1 MTAPTNPAPL
11 RLRAVDQA
19 DLAVIAA
26 MLQDALLP
34 MMDIAFQPAEN
45 RFVAVANR
53 YRWENKEAPE
63 RVLCAIRLDHARA
76 VRAKGVDR
84 TDRGKI
90 LNLLSILLNE
100 APDGPRVGFV
110 FADGAEIE
118 VAVDA
123 LAMTIEDQG
132 EPWPAMSTPRH
143 DEGADA

>member
-1 MTAPTNPAPL
+1 MTAPTDPKPL

-34 MMDIAFQPAEN
+34 MMDVAFQPGEN

-53 YRWENKEAPE
+53 FRWENQAEPE
-63 RVLCAIRLDHARA
+63 RVLCAVRLDHARA

-84 TDRGKI
+84 TDRSKI
-90 LNLLSILLNE
+90 LNLLSIVLRE
-100 APDGPRVGFV
+100 APDGPRVGFI
-110 FADGAEIE
+110 FAGGAEIE

-123 LAMTIEDQG
+123 LAMSIEDQG
-132 EPWPAMSTPRH
+132 EPWPALSTPRH
-143 DEGADA
+143 DEEASS